1 MTFMSMCM
9 GAAIG
14 TGVVVSQ
21 YFGAKDEKGT
31 AASIAN
37 GGYTCILIALIMTVI
52 ALVTTKPV
60 LLLLNTPESLM
71 PDALTYM
78 YIFMGGLIAVA
89 HIYAVFYFK
98 SAWRFQNTADFSCVL
113 QPAQH
118 RARSAVCSCVENRC
132 GRSSICNRFIRDNCS
147 NLMYHLCVC
156 QSK

>member
-78 YIFMGGLIAVA
+78 YIFMGGLIAVFLVITQTDDNL
-89 HIYAVFYFK
+89 H
-98 SAWRFQNTADFSCVL
+98 
-113 QPAQH
+113 
-118 RARSAVCSCVENRC
+118 VCGS
-132 GRSSICNRFIRDNCS
+132 
-147 NLMYHLCVC
+147 
-156 QSK
+156 

>member
-60 LLLLNTPESLM
+60 LLLLNTLFSL
-71 PDALTYM
+71 LFGHYS
-78 YIFMGGLIAVA
+78 I
-89 HIYAVFYFK
+89 IYY
-98 SAWRFQNTADFSCVL
+98 
-113 QPAQH
+113 
-118 RARSAVCSCVENRC
+118 RSEERRVGKEC
-132 GRSSICNRFIRDNCS
+132 RSRWSP
-147 NLMYHLCVC
+147 YH
-156 QSK
+156 